1 MKHTIKFKFPTPG
14 FYEARLMGAHLSQ
27 NRWTRGLQYHFEFEL
42 THRVTRDLGISAG
55 EPLSEVIRYERIIQ
69 LTHDNENLFK
79 FLQMLHWPS
88 LELATGDA
96 SQFEAETDTA
106 NNIILPLD
114 MPRLYVIEFTQG
126 STRAAQFKAL
136 EPLLPQEVM

>member
-1 MKHTIKFKFPTPG
+1 M
-14 FYEARLMGAHLSQ
+14 AAHVSQ
-27 NRWTRGLQYHFEFEL
+27 NRWTRALQYHFEFEL
-42 THRVTRDLGISAG
+42 THRITHDFGISAG
-55 EPLSEVIRYERIIQ
+55 EPLPEVIRYERIIQ

-88 LELATGDA
+88 LVETGDA
-96 SQFEAETDTA
+96 SQFEIETDTA
-106 NNIILPLD
+106 NNIQLPLD

-126 STRAAQFKAL
+126 STKAAQFKAL